1 MKPRLHAGPE
11 PEFASVFFVPLML
24 FSLTRSLHQIRLA
37 VLLLV
42 FPAFVSDV
50 TGLS

>member
-1 MKPRLHAGPE
+1 MKPRLHAAPE
-11 PEFASVFFVPLML
+11 PEFASVFFVPLVL

-37 VLLLV
+37 VLLSV